1 MWCFVTGRCAPL
13 WGVNTNSTSVTARS
27 RWRTAVC
34 GGQQQRCTRRTKLAS
49 RRPCRASASDPNF
62 WRDVARSVSEQ
73 GELAT
78 SRAPVRRERP
88 PPQWVAPPP
97 GFELDTSG
105 ESSSTW
111 ASWRAAAEAAQAEQE
126 AVQERLERGE
136 PVRDMTAERNF
147 WRSAAAELGA
157 PLDPGR
163 TAAELRTAA
172 GGLAERPSE
181 HNRSEEIGSIDSNIP
196 ESDEEWDPDTSW
208 MQMYASD
215 AVEFV
220 SGTES
225 ADDNLQGTLWGAA
238 LGSEQAARER
248 SSTSLQS
255 LSAEWDTKERIPD
268 SGAEAAD
275 EEETLEPRDPK
286 KETAFWRGAAQEL
299 LGASTGATSD
309 AFATR
314 STTSHSADGSATQD
328 SEEETWEPRD
338 PKKETA
344 FWRGAAQELLGA
356 STGAT
361 SDAFATRST
370 TSHSADGSAT
380 QDSEEETWEPRDPK
394 KETAFWRGAAQ
405 ELLGASTGATSDA
418 FATRSTTSHS
428 ADGSATQDSEEETWE
443 PRDPKKETAFWRGAA
458 QDIIESLPTQIE
470 LGVDAQ
476 SSASTPAVPDA
487 HAGTG
492 DPDVT
497 AEEPVGPAEAWA
509 AWRAARASSK
519 NVSALPAPVAETH
532 PEPLSETEIWIQW
545 REQQR
550 KTWAGALNDL
560 NRNRP
565 REQQVARPEKS
576 TVDRWR
582 HVAAEL
588 SQDSPQSEENS

>member
-1 MWCFVTGRCAPL
+1 MWCFATGRCALL
-13 WGVNTNSTSVTARS
+13 WGVNANSTSVTARS

-163 TAAELRTAA
+163 TAAELSTAA

-238 LGSEQAARER
+238 LGSEQAARKR
-248 SSTSLQS
+248 SSTALQS

-268 SGAEAAD
+268 SGAE
-275 EEETLEPRDPK
+275 
-286 KETAFWRGAAQEL
+286 
-299 LGASTGATSD
+299 
-309 AFATR
+309 
-314 STTSHSADGSATQD
+314 SAD
-328 SEEETWEPRD
+328 EEETWEPRD

-470 LGVDAQ
+470 PGVDAQ
-476 SSASTPAVPDA
+476 SSASTPAVPDT

>member
-1 MWCFVTGRCAPL
+1 M
-13 WGVNTNSTSVTARS
+13 
-27 RWRTAVC
+27 
-34 GGQQQRCTRRTKLAS
+34 
-49 RRPCRASASDPNF
+49 
-62 WRDVARSVSEQ
+62 SEQ

-163 TAAELRTAA
+163 TASELSTAA
-172 GGLAERPSE
+172 GGLPERPSE

-286 KETAFWRGAAQEL
+286 KETAFWRGAAQ
-299 LGASTGATSD
+299 
-309 AFATR
+309 
-314 STTSHSADGSATQD
+314 
-328 SEEETWEPRD
+328 
-338 PKKETA
+338 
-344 FWRGAAQELLGA
+344 
-356 STGAT
+356 
-361 SDAFATRST
+361 
-370 TSHSADGSAT
+370 
-380 QDSEEETWEPRDPK
+380 
-394 KETAFWRGAAQ
+394 
-405 ELLGASTGATSDA
+405 
-418 FATRSTTSHS
+418 
-428 ADGSATQDSEEETWE
+428 
-443 PRDPKKETAFWRGAA
+443 
-458 QDIIESLPTQIE
+458 DIIESLPTQIE
-470 LGVDAQ
+470 PGVDAQ
-476 SSASTPAVPDA
+476 SSASTPAVPDT

>member
-1 MWCFVTGRCAPL
+1 MWCFATGRCALL
-13 WGVNTNSTSVTARS
+13 WGVNANSTSVTARS

-275 EEETLEPRDPK
+275 EEET
-286 KETAFWRGAAQEL
+286 
-299 LGASTGATSD
+299 
-309 AFATR
+309 
-314 STTSHSADGSATQD
+314 
-328 SEEETWEPRD
+328 
-338 PKKETA
+338 
-344 FWRGAAQELLGA
+344 
-356 STGAT
+356 
-361 SDAFATRST
+361 
-370 TSHSADGSAT
+370 
-380 QDSEEETWEPRDPK
+380 WEPRDPK

-470 LGVDAQ
+470 PGVDAQ
-476 SSASTPAVPDA
+476 SSASTPAVPDT